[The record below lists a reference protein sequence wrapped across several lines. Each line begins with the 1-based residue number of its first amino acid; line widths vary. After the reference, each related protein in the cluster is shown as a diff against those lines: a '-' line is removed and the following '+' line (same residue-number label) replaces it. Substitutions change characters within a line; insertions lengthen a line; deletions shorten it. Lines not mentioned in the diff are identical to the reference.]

1 MHGFARRSL
10 IALLAALAA
19 GCQHPAPLPLSVSET
34 ADAVA
39 ARSLSD
45 PGLRALLESR
55 RGGAL
60 EQWPLR
66 RWDLDDL
73 TLAAV
78 YTQASL
84 DVARR
89 HVEVAQAGIVTAAER
104 PNPNLSVS
112 PELSAN
118 PGVGVSPWLAT
129 VQIDWPI
136 ETAGK
141 RERRIEH
148 AQAAEAASRL
158 AVPVEAWRIRLAL
171 RTAVADYVA
180 ASARERALAAE
191 LDQQRRRGEL
201 LAQRFTEGAASQVDA
216 SLVRVAAMQA
226 EVDLTRAIQQRL
238 DAHARVAAAIGVPEI
253 ALDGIEI
260 DRDLA
265 AGADPLLRLAGD
277 DARSAALRQRWDVR
291 RAAAAYEVSEAAL
304 KLEVAK
310 QVPDI
315 HLGRGYQ
322 LDEGQNKFALGLAVD
337 LPILNQNEGPIAEA
351 QAARREAASRVVE
364 TQTRALAEVELAL
377 AHRRGAAE
385 EERSMR
391 ALVDEQAARR
401 ARAHAAF
408 SLGAVGAL
416 GVADAEI
423 ELHRAELAWID
434 AQARVEQA
442 LAELEAA
449 VQGENPA
456 VDAAQAVAAAAGSR
470 P

>member
-1 MHGFARRSL
+1 MHGVLRRSL
-10 IALLAALAA
+10 IALLAPLAA

-141 RERRIEH
+141 RERRIQH

-171 RTAVADYVA
+171 RTAVTDYVA

-201 LAQRFTEGAASQVDA
+201 LAQRLTEGAASQVDA
-216 SLVRVAAMQA
+216 SLVRVSAMQA
-226 EVDLTRAIQQRL
+226 EVDLTRAIRQRL
-238 DAHARVAAAIGVPEI
+238 DAHARIAAAIGVPEI
-253 ALDGIEI
+253 ALEGIEI
-260 DRDLA
+260 DHDLA
-265 AGADPLLRLAGD
+265 AGADPLLRLGCD
-277 DARSAALRQRWDVR
+277 DALFLDGGSASALY
-291 RAAAAYEVSEAAL
+291 APE
-304 KLEVAK
+304 
-310 QVPDI
+310 
-315 HLGRGYQ
+315 LGRNDGP
-322 LDEGQNKFALGLAVD
+322 GHGGF
-337 LPILNQNEGPIAEA
+337 GPIIG
-351 QAARREAASRVVE
+351 VVVK
-364 TQTRALAEVELAL
+364 T
-377 AHRRGAAE
+377 
-385 EERSMR
+385 
-391 ALVDEQAARR
+391 
-401 ARAHAAF
+401 
-408 SLGAVGAL
+408 
-416 GVADAEI
+416 
-423 ELHRAELAWID
+423 
-434 AQARVEQA
+434 
-442 LAELEAA
+442 
-449 VQGENPA
+449 P
-456 VDAAQAVAAAAGSR
+456 GS
-470 P
+470 